1 MGNQVAL
8 LGFGQLVG
16 FITGHGVFLRAYRLN
31 LLTGGN
37 TKPMRVILLI
47 NELPFRIG

>member
-8 LGFGQLVG
+8 LGFGQLVR
-16 FITGHGVFLRAYRLN
+16 FITGHGVFARYRLN

-37 TKPMRVILLI
+37 TKPMGVTLLI
-47 NELPFRIG
+47 NELPFRID